1 MRKPEVTL
9 KEIPEVRE
17 EIHRIQEVPAAYHG
31 MEYEYSYVISPEESG
46 GLIILRWYNVGK
58 ARDEGDHTEEC
69 ITYIDA
75 AKEEWITYV
84 TAERKWSRATIE
96 NTGSIYFNWRNVL
109 VIHPERLKACQA
121 FTGAGDHPLE
131 PVLQWQKD
139 VNGKKLEKRQQKKD
153 NETNSLMEQAKPLT
167 EAFLRWHEETAMKD
181 SRYLIY
187 QRSEGKTF
195 RTYCTH
201 CRGYMDIPAPE
212 CRHNK
217 KRKCPRC
224 GSRVTMK
231 AGGRAKKIVDTAWT
245 EYVQAVRGG
254 LMIRF
259 VKMIKIYEGQ
269 TEPERIVTEP
279 SRVVIEKGKKPVW
292 YEKRE
297 SNTKYKSSAEYQKNQ
312 EESCVHGYNFP
323 KEDLFRGVY
332 RRGLEAELKRAFPY
346 NTFMKW
352 MERNG
357 GKLEQYSVYDY
368 FAAYSILPLI
378 ESLEKTG
385 KLILFDEIVKGV
397 GRGEWIRRWS
407 WVDRKA
413 KTVSGMLGITKRQ
426 YRMLKDPE
434 IKEIKACRVLN
445 RHGTEV
451 DGITLYRIMK
461 YVRDYEIEKN
471 LKKILEYMSL
481 QKFLKYTARK
491 EKYDFQN
498 YYYDYLRMGERLGYD
513 FGNDFVLFP
522 KDIREAHDEA
532 VNILT
537 EENRKKE
544 LAAAA
549 EKDEGIRRMEK
560 KIRRKFT
567 YQDEEY
573 LIRPA
578 MTNCE
583 IVKEGQ
589 TQHICV
595 GNGIYREKM
604 EKGESYILFIRRR
617 NEPDKPFYTVEITPD
632 YEIIQ
637 RHGRYNKEK
646 EEKESVDQFL
656 KKFLEVKGNGREYH
670 AE

>member
-17 EIHRIQEVPAAYHG
+17 EIRRIQELPAMYHG
-31 MEYEYSYVISPEESG
+31 TEYEYRYVISPEESG
-46 GLIILRWYNVGK
+46 GLIILRWYNVK
-58 ARDEGDHTEEC
+58 MARNEGDHTEEC

-75 AKEEWITYV
+75 AKGEWITYV
-84 TAERKWSRATIE
+84 TAERKWSRATIA
-96 NTGSIYFNWRNVL
+96 NTGSVYFDWRDVL
-109 VIHPERLKACQA
+109 VIHPERLKTRQA
-121 FTGAGDHPLE
+121 FTGAGDHPLK
-131 PVLQWQKD
+131 PVLNWQKA

-195 RTYCTH
+195 RAYCTH

-212 CRHNK
+212 CRHDK

-231 AGGRAKKIVDTAWT
+231 AAGRAKKIVDTAWT

-297 SNTKYKSSAEYQKNQ
+297 SNTKYKSHAEYQKNKG
-312 EESCVHGYNFP
+312 ELCVHGYNFP
-323 KEDLFRGVY
+323 RKGLFRGVY
-332 RRGLEAELKRAFPY
+332 RRGLEAELKKAFPY

-357 GKLEQYSVYDY
+357 GKPEQYSVYDY

-385 KLILFDEIVKGV
+385 KAILVDEIVKDTGS
-397 GRGEWIRRWS
+397 EEIRRLRWI
-407 WVDRKA
+407 DRTA
-413 KTVSGMLGITKRQ
+413 ATVSGMLGITRKQ
-426 YRMLKDPE
+426 YRLLNNPTVEE
-434 IKEIKACRVLN
+434 IRACRVLN
-445 RHGTEV
+445 QHGIEA
-451 DGITLYRIMK
+451 DGISIYRIVN
-461 YVRDYEIEKN
+461 YTRDYSTEGD
-471 LKKILEYMSL
+471 LQKILGYMPL
-481 QKFLKYTARK
+481 RKFLKYTEGK
-491 EKYDFQN
+491 EKYDFRN
-498 YYYDYLRMGERLGYD
+498 YYFDYLRMGEILGYD

-522 KDIREAHDEA
+522 RDIKKAHDEA
-532 VNILT
+532 VNIINGR
-537 EENRKKE
+537 NRKKQ
-544 LAAAA
+544 LAIAA
-549 EKDEGIRRMEK
+549 EKDEGIRKMEK

-567 YQDEEY
+567 YQDERY

-578 MTNCE
+578 KTNCE

-589 TQHICV
+589 DQHICV
-595 GNGIYREKM
+595 GNGTYRERM
-604 EKGESYILFIRRR
+604 EKGESYILFLRRR

-632 YEIIQ
+632 YKILQ
-637 RHGRYNKEK
+637 RRGKYNKAK